1 MVYLLGTEHRILHE
15 CSITFHLDVS
25 DETKYMSECT
35 HVRTV
40 CTHSQTHTQKKCF
53 CTFFRSIF
61 FYPLV
66 SWADWRGGGWKR
78 PSNRCGTKEQRA
90 LYLFAS
96 AVSVSPPLSPFPSV
110 LLHSPHQP
118 LSGHRCNYTKRA
130 RGRAA
135 PRVFHC
141 NAVSECGQHNLDE
154 WLWRWGQKGRGGLH
168 AIYCCWQGNIKP
180 GTQTLTCGHSYA
192 GTHTDS
198 HKHAAWQPLA
208 TKYEE
213 SERPEL
219 VLVWCWSLKGRKL
232 CKNNNTSV
240 F

>member
-1 MVYLLGTEHRILHE
+1 MVYLLGTEHCIVHE
-15 CSITFHLDVS
+15 CSITFHLDVN
-25 DETKYMSECT
+25 DETKYMSKCT
-35 HVRTV
+35 RVPSPHTQ
-40 CTHSQTHTQKKCF
+40 SNTHTKTAF
-53 CTFFRSIF
+53 VHFFGAF

-66 SWADWRGGGWKR
+66 SRADWRGGGWKR

-118 LSGHRCNYTKRA
+118 LSGHRHNYTKRA

-154 WLWRWGQKGRGGLH
+154 WLWRWGKKGEVGCMQFTVADRV
-168 AIYCCWQGNIKP
+168 I
-180 GTQTLTCGHSYA
+180 
-192 GTHTDS
+192 
-198 HKHAAWQPLA
+198 
-208 TKYEE
+208 
-213 SERPEL
+213 
-219 VLVWCWSLKGRKL
+219 
-232 CKNNNTSV
+232 
-240 F
+240 